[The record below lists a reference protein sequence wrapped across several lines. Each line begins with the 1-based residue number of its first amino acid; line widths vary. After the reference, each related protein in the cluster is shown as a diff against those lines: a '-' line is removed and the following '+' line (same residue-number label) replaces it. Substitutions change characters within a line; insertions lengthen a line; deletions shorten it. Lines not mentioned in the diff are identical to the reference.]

1 MKWLLVTLMF
11 LGRIIPNIISFFYY
25 NIIYDSG
32 NRVYIGYQC
41 MRGNKKQVHGIVKI
55 IQLSLGAMEVS
66 ICYEYIFNYRLY
78 KREWEM

>member
-1 MKWLLVTLMF
+1 
-11 LGRIIPNIISFFYY
+11 
-25 NIIYDSG
+25 
-32 NRVYIGYQC
+32 
-41 MRGNKKQVHGIVKI
+41 MRGNKKQVHGIVQI